1 MVKADMHPALMGKHP
16 NVQVVA
22 CIDIFTTFKTSGNGM
37 TDLKLLAM
45 TSVIL
50 SRIGSNMS
58 PEYFSHFAVTLC
70 RPGYVGPVFLVR
82 HQEFGEFP
90 KGCIG
95 PVLLLVI
102 LKFPRVVRAMQ
113 FIDVLFEPSTIDPS
127 GPCSARLIRGEIC

>member
-22 CIDIFTTFKTSGNGM
+22 CIDIFTTFKTSGNGVA
-37 TDLKLLAM
+37 DLRLLAM

-50 SRIGSNMS
+50 SRIGSDMS
-58 PEYFSHFAVTLC
+58 PECFSHFAVTLC

-90 KGCIG
+90 KGSIG
-95 PVLLLVI
+95 PVVLLVI
-102 LKFPRVVRAMQ
+102 LKFPCVVRAMQ
-113 FIDVLFEPSTIDPS
+113 FIDVLFEPSTIPL
-127 GPCSARLIRGEIC
+127 A